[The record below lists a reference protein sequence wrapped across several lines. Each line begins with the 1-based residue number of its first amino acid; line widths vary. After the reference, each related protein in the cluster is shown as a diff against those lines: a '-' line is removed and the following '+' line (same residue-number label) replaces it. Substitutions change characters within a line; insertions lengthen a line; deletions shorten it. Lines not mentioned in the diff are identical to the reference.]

1 MSTVSSTGQP
11 ARSRFTSARNRSA
24 WSSVQGISL
33 GSRAV
38 YFLPEKVLVVDGAET
53 RHVPYPD
60 LEVEAG
66 HVLCREGRSGR
77 EFFVIVEGEVEVTR
91 KGKPVK
97 RSGGDEFFGEI
108 ALLEDIPRTATV
120 TAKTPVR
127 LFVLSSRDFRR
138 LVQSSPSVESKV
150 MRSLARRLLELS
162 GDPALG

>member
-1 MSTVSSTGQP
+1 M
-11 ARSRFTSARNRSA
+11 ALFTQDVKVRA
-24 WSSVQGISL
+24 L
-33 GSRAV
+33 SRAPL
-38 YFLPEKVLVVDGAET
+38 FSELSKKELTQLARMSD
-53 RHVPYPD
+53 D
-60 LEVEAG
+60 LELEAG

-77 EFFVIVEGEVEVTR
+77 EFFVIVQGEVEVTR

-120 TAKTPVR
+120 KAKTPVR

-138 LVQSSPSVESKV
+138 LVQSSPSVERKV

>member
-1 MSTVSSTGQP
+1 MALFTQDAKVS
-11 ARSRFTSARNRSA
+11 A
-24 WSSVQGISL
+24 L
-33 GSRAV
+33 SRAPL
-38 YFLPEKVLVVDGAET
+38 FSELSKKELTQLARMSD
-53 RHVPYPD
+53 D

-66 HVLCREGRSGR
+66 HVLCREGRRGR
-77 EFFVIVEGEVEVTR
+77 EFFVIVQGEVEVTR

-150 MRSLARRLLELS
+150 LRSLARRLLELS

>member
-1 MSTVSSTGQP
+1 M
-11 ARSRFTSARNRSA
+11 ALFTQDVKVRA
-24 WSSVQGISL
+24 L
-33 GSRAV
+33 SRAPL
-38 YFLPEKVLVVDGAET
+38 FSELSKKELTQLARMSD
-53 RHVPYPD
+53 D
-60 LEVEAG
+60 LELEAG

-77 EFFVIVEGEVEVTR
+77 EFFVIVQGEVEVTR

-97 RSGGDEFFGEI
+97 RSGGDEFYGEI

-120 TAKTPVR
+120 KAKTPVR

-150 MRSLARRLLELS
+150 LRSLARRLLELS

>member
-1 MSTVSSTGQP
+1 MALFTQDAKVS
-11 ARSRFTSARNRSA
+11 A
-24 WSSVQGISL
+24 L
-33 GSRAV
+33 SRAPL
-38 YFLPEKVLVVDGAET
+38 FSELSKKELTQLARMSD
-53 RHVPYPD
+53 D
-60 LEVEAG
+60 LELEAG

-77 EFFVIVEGEVEVTR
+77 EFFVIVQGEVEVTR

-150 MRSLARRLLELS
+150 LRSLARRLLELS